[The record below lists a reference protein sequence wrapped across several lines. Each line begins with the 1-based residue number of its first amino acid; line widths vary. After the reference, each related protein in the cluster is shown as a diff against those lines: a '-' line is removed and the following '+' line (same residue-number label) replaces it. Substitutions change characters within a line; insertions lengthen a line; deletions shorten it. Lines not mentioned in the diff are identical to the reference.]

1 MEENEIDLKEILL
14 DFWNKK
20 LQIILII
27 SISILIGI
35 MYTIAFVKPV
45 YTSSTTLLLATSGSA
60 SNQANTITTTDLTL
74 NSKLV
79 STYSALAQSKSV
91 LSKVISNKGGDVS
104 KIFVVAT
111 KKDMLTNAEG
121 EKKEKEFLIRLGE
134 LYNNDSM
141 AVSRFAF
148 VAAEVH
154 LMTTQVIQGIN
165 LEPEEKKKFKKALL
179 EIDEDLEFSDVRR
192 KADDILKYASVN
204 DLFDRINKVVL
215 LNRRNYIVNGIINDY
230 IKCMKVINENASLYL
245 DDSKAY
251 LKKLTEDRE
260 YDQSQIE
267 KIEQSNRDIEILQGK
282 IRKIRRN
289 LEIEISANS
298 ENIIVR

>member
-91 LSKVISNKGGDVS
+91 LSKDEPKNNVSVTQKTNTEIIVLSVTNSDPTLAAKLTNETAKVFMEKVTEIYKINNVQVVDQAEVSTTPSNVNHTKDVIMFAAIGIVVSIIYVIGANMLDTTVKTAEDVEKQFKVPVLASIPMYNFNMEKGG
-104 KIFVVAT
+104 
-111 KKDMLTNAEG
+111 KK
-121 EKKEKEFLIRLGE
+121 R
-134 LYNNDSM
+134 
-141 AVSRFAF
+141 
-148 VAAEVH
+148 
-154 LMTTQVIQGIN
+154 
-165 LEPEEKKKFKKALL
+165 
-179 EIDEDLEFSDVRR
+179 
-192 KADDILKYASVN
+192 
-204 DLFDRINKVVL
+204 
-215 LNRRNYIVNGIINDY
+215 
-230 IKCMKVINENASLYL
+230 
-245 DDSKAY
+245 
-251 LKKLTEDRE
+251 
-260 YDQSQIE
+260 
-267 KIEQSNRDIEILQGK
+267 
-282 IRKIRRN
+282 
-289 LEIEISANS
+289 
-298 ENIIVR
+298 

>member
-91 LSKVISNKGGDVS
+91 LSKVISNLGIKMSEDELKNNVS
-104 KIFVVAT
+104 VTQKN
-111 KKDMLTNAEG
+111 KY
-121 EKKEKEFLIRLGE
+121 R
-134 LYNNDSM
+134 NNSII
-141 AVSRFAF
+141 S
-148 VAAEVH
+148 
-154 LMTTQVIQGIN
+154 N
-165 LEPEEKKKFKKALL
+165 KFRPNTCWK
-179 EIDEDLEFSDVRR
+179 
-192 KADDILKYASVN
+192 
-204 DLFDRINKVVL
+204 INKW
-215 LNRRNYIVNGIINDY
+215 NSKSIYGKSHRNI
-230 IKCMKVINENASLYL
+230 
-245 DDSKAY
+245 
-251 LKKLTEDRE
+251 
-260 YDQSQIE
+260 
-267 KIEQSNRDIEILQGK
+267 
-282 IRKIRRN
+282 
-289 LEIEISANS
+289 
-298 ENIIVR
+298 

>member
-91 LSKVISNKGGDVS
+91 LSKVISNLGIKMSEDELKNNVSVTQKTNTEIIVLSVTNSDPTLAEKLTNETAKVFMEKVTEIYKINNVQVVDQAEVSTTPSNVNHTKDVIMFATIGIVVSIIYVIGANVLDTTVKTAEDVEKQFKVPVLVSIPMYNFNMEKGG
-104 KIFVVAT
+104 
-111 KKDMLTNAEG
+111 KK
-121 EKKEKEFLIRLGE
+121 R
-134 LYNNDSM
+134 
-141 AVSRFAF
+141 
-148 VAAEVH
+148 
-154 LMTTQVIQGIN
+154 
-165 LEPEEKKKFKKALL
+165 
-179 EIDEDLEFSDVRR
+179 
-192 KADDILKYASVN
+192 
-204 DLFDRINKVVL
+204 
-215 LNRRNYIVNGIINDY
+215 
-230 IKCMKVINENASLYL
+230 
-245 DDSKAY
+245 
-251 LKKLTEDRE
+251 
-260 YDQSQIE
+260 
-267 KIEQSNRDIEILQGK
+267 
-282 IRKIRRN
+282 
-289 LEIEISANS
+289 
-298 ENIIVR
+298 

>member
-91 LSKVISNKGGDVS
+91 LSKVISNLGIKMSEDELKNNVSVTQKTNTEIIVLSVTNSDPTLAEKLTNETAKVFMEKVTEIYKINNVQVVDQAEVSTTPSNVNHTKDVIMFAAIGIVVSIIYVIGTNMLDTTVKTAEDVEKQFKVPVLASIPMYNFNMEKGG
-104 KIFVVAT
+104 
-111 KKDMLTNAEG
+111 KK
-121 EKKEKEFLIRLGE
+121 R
-134 LYNNDSM
+134 
-141 AVSRFAF
+141 
-148 VAAEVH
+148 
-154 LMTTQVIQGIN
+154 
-165 LEPEEKKKFKKALL
+165 
-179 EIDEDLEFSDVRR
+179 
-192 KADDILKYASVN
+192 
-204 DLFDRINKVVL
+204 
-215 LNRRNYIVNGIINDY
+215 
-230 IKCMKVINENASLYL
+230 
-245 DDSKAY
+245 
-251 LKKLTEDRE
+251 
-260 YDQSQIE
+260 
-267 KIEQSNRDIEILQGK
+267 
-282 IRKIRRN
+282 
-289 LEIEISANS
+289 
-298 ENIIVR
+298 